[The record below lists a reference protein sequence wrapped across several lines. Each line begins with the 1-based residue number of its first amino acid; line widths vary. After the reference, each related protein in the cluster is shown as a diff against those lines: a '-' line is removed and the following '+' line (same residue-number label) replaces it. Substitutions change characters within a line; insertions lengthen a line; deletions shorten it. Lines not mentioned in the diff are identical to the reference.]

1 MHTTCPRTATLPL
14 AAFALL
20 TLASAA
26 TTSAQ
31 VPEEDFAAAATAGAA
46 AAGRAVLYSCDIP
59 TNRVGF
65 GYLQE
70 RPSEEGVKAVDIYLR
85 LYANTG
91 ITRGKHA
98 VHIHETASCN
108 PCGTAGGHFDPGP
121 NSNTSPDGNHP
132 FHAGDLTNMTLDRQ
146 GRGYHMVTTTRVT
159 LSDGPLSVFD
169 EDGSAFIIHT
179 NPDTYCPEGEAAG
192 CAGGS
197 RAGLRRDHALSV
209 ELASMSDRSRTTTHL
224 GHLLLLVLPF
234 FAYGCATSDSDDYLT
249 PDLPATRRGPEA
261 GGAREHRRRSRPER
275 STRHAVAVVERLLP
289 HRRADPR
296 RLPAASCEREPRAPR
311 ARRRSDDSGAESLGV
326 HPPLH
331 PGVPDQGRTPG
342 GGRHADA
349 RPARSLPCRRPGNCP
364 VDLHRRHTRHG
375 GWRRHPGAWSAA
387 DRHSGRGSGRPEL
400 RHGRN
405 VESGRDPDVH

>member
-1 MHTTCPRTATLPL
+1 MTVKPRRTTTALLNVPLLLL
-14 AAFALL
+14 AALGFAG
-20 TLASAA
+20 TASA
-26 TTSAQ
+26 Q
-31 VPEEDFAAAATAGAA
+31 DPEEDFAAAMADAP

-146 GRGYHMVTTTRVT
+146 GRGYHMTTTTRVT

-179 NPDTYCPEGEAAG
+179 NPDSYCPEGEAAG

-197 RAGLRRDHALSV
+197 RAACGV
-209 ELASMSDRSRTTTHL
+209 I
-224 GHLLLLVLPF
+224 
-234 FAYGCATSDSDDYLT
+234 T
-249 PDLPATRRGPEA
+249 PYP
-261 GGAREHRRRSRPER
+261 
-275 STRHAVAVVERLLP
+275 
-289 HRRADPR
+289 
-296 RLPAASCEREPRAPR
+296 
-311 ARRRSDDSGAESLGV
+311 
-326 HPPLH
+326 
-331 PGVPDQGRTPG
+331 
-342 GGRHADA
+342 
-349 RPARSLPCRRPGNCP
+349 
-364 VDLHRRHTRHG
+364 
-375 GWRRHPGAWSAA
+375 
-387 DRHSGRGSGRPEL
+387 
-400 RHGRN
+400 
-405 VESGRDPDVH
+405 